1 MSEGMSLLFIFSY
14 IVEIF
19 NAGVLVYA
27 IAVSKAESKKVIKT
41 TLIGTAVYIIVSII
55 LFSTVAVVA
64 IVMPFL
70 VFTIIFAILGSH
82 TEHKFNILGFI
93 SLIAYL
99 VSVFL
104 LPIVSNKN
112 EDSLAYQVVAGL
124 VDDLGGNLTPTQ
136 FEILESAA
144 NLSGYSD
151 EIANYFQFMFILAG
165 GAVLFAILFFD
176 MALLR
181 RNTAQTVM
189 GSLLSVCAAGML
201 YLDYRI
207 FHSDSLG
214 GKLAGYALSKMG
226 FSLSPLCILTMAFAI
241 LTVITAYRCNK
252 KEKETT

>member
-1 MSEGMSLLFIFSY
+1 MFVIVFFPFIF
-14 IVEIF
+14 EIIS
-19 NAGVLVYA
+19 AGILVYA

-41 TLIGTAVYIIVSII
+41 VLIGTAVYTIVSVMA
-55 LFSTVAVVA
+55 LRTVAIVA
-64 IVMPFL
+64 FVMPFL
-70 VFTIIFAILGSH
+70 VFTVIFAILGSH
-82 TEHKFNILGFI
+82 TEHKFNILGFV

-104 LPIVSNKN
+104 LPVISNKN
-112 EDSLAYQVVAGL
+112 EDSLAYQVVAGSSHHISC
-124 VDDLGGNLTPTQ
+124 NT
-136 FEILESAA
+136 SAS

-151 EIANYFQFMFILAG
+151 DVANYFQFMFILAG
-165 GAVLFAILFFD
+165 GVVLFAILFFD

-181 RNTAQTVM
+181 RNTAQMVM

>member
-1 MSEGMSLLFIFSY
+1 MSDVLTLSFIFSF
-14 IVEIF
+14 IF
-19 NAGVLVYA
+19 EVISAGVLVYA

-181 RNTAQTVM
+181 RNTAQMVM
-189 GSLLSVCAAGML
+189 GSLLSVCVAGML

>member
-1 MSEGMSLLFIFSY
+1 MSDVLTLSFIFSF
-14 IVEIF
+14 IF
-19 NAGVLVYA
+19 EVISAGVLVYA

-41 TLIGTAVYIIVSII
+41 TLIGTAIYIIVSII

-70 VFTIIFAILGSH
+70 VFAIIFAILGSH
-82 TEHKFNILGFI
+82 TEHKFNIFGFI
-93 SLIAYL
+93 SLIAYV
-99 VSVFL
+99 VSVFI
-104 LPIVSNKN
+104 LPVISNKN

-124 VDDLGGNLTPTQ
+124 AGDLGGNLTPTQ
-136 FEILESAA
+136 AEILGNAA
-144 NLSGYSD
+144 NLSRYSD

-181 RNTAQTVM
+181 RNTAQMVM

-226 FSLSPLCILTMAFAI
+226 FSLSPLCILTMVFAI